1 MRVVAD
7 ANIPFVRECFSP
19 AGDVEVLSGRD
30 ITPAVVAKADAL
42 LVRSITPV
50 NEGLLAGS
58 RVRFVATATIG
69 FDHVDRPYL
78 ERNNIGFA
86 SAPGSNANSAAEYIV
101 AALLELARGRGL
113 RLEGMSI
120 GVIGVGN
127 VGSRVVRKCEALGMR
142 VLQNDPPLH
151 RQTGDPKYV
160 PIEALYGCDF
170 VTLHTPLLREGVDKT
185 FHLAGD
191 AFFSSLRQ
199 GAVFLNASRGAV
211 TDTQAL
217 KAALRA
223 GRLRAAVLDV
233 WEGEP
238 CIDTELLATVDLGT
252 PHIAGYSYDGKI
264 AGTIMIYRAFC
275 KYFDL
280 PVKFDASD
288 FLPPPEVPRLE
299 THTGGATDEELLAQ
313 AVEQIYSIRRDDRD
327 LRRIVDQPQENQGRF
342 FDALRKGYPIR
353 REFHNTT
360 VVLDPGRG
368 SLARKLKGI
377 GFNVEGGR

>member
-1 MRVVAD
+1 MRIVAD

-50 NEGLLAGS
+50 NEKLLAGS

-69 FDHVDRPYL
+69 FDHVDRSYL

-86 SAPGSNANSAAEYIV
+86 SAPGSNANSAAEYII
-101 AALLELARGRGL
+101 AALLELAWGHGL

-142 VLQNDPPLH
+142 VLQNDPPLQ
-151 RQTGDPKYV
+151 RQTGDSKYV
-160 PIEALYGCDF
+160 PLDALYDCDF
-170 VTLHTPLLREGVDKT
+170 ITLHTPLSHEGMDKT

-191 AFFSSLRQ
+191 AFFSSLKQ
-199 GAVFLNASRGAV
+199 GAIFLNASRGAV

-238 CIDTELLATVDLGT
+238 CIDTELLAVVDLGT

-264 AGTIMIYRAFC
+264 AGTIMIYQAFC
-275 KYFDL
+275 NYFGL
-280 PVKFDASD
+280 PVKLDAGD

-299 THTGGATDEELLAQ
+299 MHIGGATEEELLAR
-313 AVEQIYSIRRDDRD
+313 AVEQVYSIRCDDRD
-327 LRRIVDQPQENQGRF
+327 LRQVVDQPRENQGRF
-342 FDALRKGYPIR
+342 FDSLRTNYPIR
-353 REFHNTT
+353 REFHNTM
-360 VVLDPGRG
+360 VVLDPGRE

-377 GFNVEGGR
+377 GFNVEGDT

>member
-1 MRVVAD
+1 MRIVAD
-7 ANIPFVRECFSP
+7 VNIPFVRECFSP
-19 AGDVEVLSGRD
+19 AGHVEVLGGRD
-30 ITPAVVAKADAL
+30 ITPSVVAQADAL

-50 NEGLLAGS
+50 NEKLLAGS

-69 FDHVDRPYL
+69 FDHVDRSYL

-86 SAPGSNANSAAEYIV
+86 SAPGSNANSAAEYVV
-101 AALLELARGRGL
+101 AALLEVGRRRGL
-113 RLEGMSI
+113 RLEGRSI

-151 RQTGDPKYV
+151 RQTGDPRYV

-170 VTLHTPLLREGVDKT
+170 ITLHTPLLREGMDKT

-217 KAALRA
+217 KAALRTA
-223 GRLRAAVLDV
+223 YLRAAVLDV

-238 CIDTELLATVDLGT
+238 CIDTELLAMVDLGT

-275 KYFDL
+275 KYFGL
-280 PVKFDASD
+280 PAKFDASD

-299 THTGGATDEELLAQ
+299 MRTGDATDEELLAH

-342 FDALRKGYPIR
+342 FDSLRKGYPIR

-360 VVLDPGRG
+360 VVLDSGRE

-377 GFNVEGGR
+377 GFNVEGDG

>member
-1 MRVVAD
+1 MRIVAD

-30 ITPAVVAKADAL
+30 ITPAVVAQADGL

-50 NEGLLAGS
+50 NEKLLAGS

-69 FDHVDRPYL
+69 FDHVDRLYL

-86 SAPGSNANSAAEYIV
+86 SAPGSNANSAAEYII
-101 AALLELARGRGL
+101 AALLEVARGRGL

-120 GVIGVGN
+120 GVVGVGN

-142 VLQNDPPLH
+142 VFQNDPPLQ

-160 PIEALYGCDF
+160 PIETLYGCDF
-170 VTLHTPLLREGVDKT
+170 ITLHTPLSCEGVDKT

-191 AFFSSLRQ
+191 AFFSSLKQ
-199 GAVFLNASRGAV
+199 GGVFLNASRGAV
-211 TDTQAL
+211 TDTRAL

-223 GRLRAAVLDV
+223 GCLRAAVLDV

-238 CIDTELLATVDLGT
+238 CIDTELLAMVDLGT
-252 PHIAGYSYDGKI
+252 PHIAGYSYDGKV

-275 KYFDL
+275 KYFGL
-280 PVKFDASD
+280 PAKFDASN
-288 FLPPPEVPRLE
+288 FLPPPDVPRLE
-299 THTGGATDEELLAQ
+299 MRTGDAADEELLAR
-313 AVEQIYSIRRDDRD
+313 AVAQIYSIRRDDRG
-327 LRRIVDQPQENQGRF
+327 LRRIADQPREEQGRF
-342 FDALRKGYPIR
+342 FDSLRKNYPIR

-360 VVLDPGRG
+360 VVLNPSRE
-368 SLARKLKGI
+368 SLARKLRGI
-377 GFNVEGGR
+377 GFNVEGDG

>member
-1 MRVVAD
+1 
-7 ANIPFVRECFSP
+7 
-19 AGDVEVLSGRD
+19 VEVLSGRD
-30 ITPAVVAKADAL
+30 ITPALVAKADAL

-58 RVRFVATATIG
+58 RVRFVATATVG
-69 FDHVDRPYL
+69 FDHVDQPYL

-86 SAPGSNANSAAEYIV
+86 SAPGSNANSAAEYII
-101 AALLELARGRGL
+101 AALLELARGHRL

-142 VLQNDPPLH
+142 VLQNDPPLQ

-160 PIEALYGCDF
+160 PLDALYDCDF
-170 VTLHTPLLREGVDKT
+170 ITLHTPLSHEGMDKT

-191 AFFSSLRQ
+191 AFFSSLKQ

-223 GRLRAAVLDV
+223 GRLRAGVLDV

-238 CIDTELLATVDLGT
+238 CIDTELLAMVDLGT
-252 PHIAGYSYDGKI
+252 PHVAGYSYDGKI

-275 KYFDL
+275 KYFGL
-280 PVKFDASD
+280 PVKFGASD
-288 FLPPPEVPRLE
+288 LLPPPEVSRLE
-299 THTGGATDEELLAQ
+299 LNTQDAADEDLLAQ
-313 AVEQIYSIRRDDRD
+313 AVEQIYSIRGDDRD
-327 LRRIVDQPQENQGRF
+327 LRRIVDQPRENQGRF
-342 FDALRKGYPIR
+342 FDSLRKNYPIR

-360 VVLDPGRG
+360 VALDPGRE
-368 SLARKLKGI
+368 SLACRLMGI
-377 GFNVEGGR
+377 GFNVEGDA